1 MNATQPRPRS
11 RQREVCAGDGASERR
26 QGDMKC
32 LSPELLRTDPS
43 YYFYVRE
50 FREGGYLSM
59 SCKEQ
64 TP

>member
-1 MNATQPRPRS
+1 M
-11 RQREVCAGDGASERR
+11 CAGDGASERR